1 MTEIESK
8 IIDILDK
15 LLCCRYDMFVNV
27 TTNQINDIRMYA
39 QWLVDICNKYNKEKY
54 Y

>member
-15 LLCCRYDMFVNV
+15 LLCCKYDMINS
-27 TTNQINDIRMYA
+27 TTNQIDNIRMYA
-39 QWLVDICNKYNKEKY
+39 QWLVDLCNKYNKEKY